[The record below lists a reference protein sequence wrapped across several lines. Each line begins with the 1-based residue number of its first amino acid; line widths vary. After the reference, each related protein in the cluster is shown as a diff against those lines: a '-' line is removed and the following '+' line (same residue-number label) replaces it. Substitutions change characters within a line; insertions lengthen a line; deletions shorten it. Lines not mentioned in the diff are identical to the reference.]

1 MKSRIP
7 LLIALSILALGLTS
21 LNAQETKPS
30 TDSLTQYGL
39 EPGKSY
45 SAEVVA
51 QLLDAAVAEGQ
62 VRIVRAF
69 NDGYKAG
76 AADFAPSSAYFE
88 SFSASISAEAKSKA
102 SAPTWGTVAIAGG
115 GGLAVGIGIGFVGAA
130 VFMAAIQ

>member
-7 LLIALSILALGLTS
+7 PLLILSIALLGLTN
-21 LNAQETKPS
+21 LNAQETKPP

-45 SAEVVA
+45 PAEVVA
-51 QLLDAAVAEGQ
+51 QLLDAATAEGQ
-62 VRIVRAF
+62 AGIVRAF

-88 SFSASISAEAKSKA
+88 SFSAQLSAEAKRPG
-102 SAPTWGTVAIAGG
+102 PTWGTVAIAGG
-115 GGLAVGIGIGFVGAA
+115 GGLAVGFGAGVLAAAAIFAA
-130 VFMAAIQ
+130 VR

>member
-1 MKSRIP
+1 MKLKRLL
-7 LLIALSILALGLTS
+7 LLILSMLLLGLTS
-21 LNAQETKPS
+21 LNAQETNPP

-39 EPGKSY
+39 EQGKSY

-62 VRIVRAF
+62 IRAVRAF

-88 SFSASISAEAKSKA
+88 SFSASISAEAKRTG
-102 SAPTWGTVAIAGG
+102 PTWGTVAIAGG

-130 VFMAAIQ
+130 VFMAAIK